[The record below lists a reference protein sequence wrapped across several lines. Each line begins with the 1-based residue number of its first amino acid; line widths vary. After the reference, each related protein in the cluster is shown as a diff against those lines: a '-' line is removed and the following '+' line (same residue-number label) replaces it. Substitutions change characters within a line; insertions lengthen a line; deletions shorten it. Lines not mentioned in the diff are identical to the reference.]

1 MAKQAESLAKAEQRT
16 ISELFREAFRSYRT
30 QRGVAAFAELDRI
43 GRARDTNPFGY
54 TEKDVE
60 RLVGEMRKQL
70 QSERKLKRLKAAKK

>member
-1 MAKQAESLAKAEQRT
+1 
-16 ISELFREAFRSYRT
+16 
-30 QRGVAAFAELDRI
+30 VAAFAELDRI